1 MNMEKLTQK
10 SRQAF
15 MDAQQIAAE
24 KHHQE
29 VGGKHLLAALL
40 AQEGG
45 VTPRIIEQAGA
56 NINNFNNSLN

>member
-40 AQEGG
+40 AQEG
-45 VTPRIIEQAGA
+45 A
-56 NINNFNNSLN
+56 